1 MCRTF
6 ASLALPPK
14 FIGQLMRI
22 KKNVA
27 ISDSGFLFNPSTGDS
42 YSVNP
47 VGMEIIRLLQQDKS
61 KDAIMQTIMSEYI
74 CDEATF
80 EKDYYDFT
88 SMLRNYKLLENE

>member
-1 MCRTF
+1 
-6 ASLALPPK
+6 
-14 FIGQLMRI
+14 MRLR
-22 KKNVA
+22 KNIA

-47 VGMEIIRLLQQDKS
+47 VGMEIIRLLQAEKS
-61 KDAIMQTIMSEYI
+61 KEAIMQMVMSEYI

-88 SMLRNYKLLENE
+88 TMLRNHKLLDNE

>member
-1 MCRTF
+1 
-6 ASLALPPK
+6 
-14 FIGQLMRI
+14 MRI

-27 ISDSGFLFNPSTGDS
+27 ISDTGFLFNPSTGDS

-61 KDAIMQTIMSEYI
+61 KDAIMQTIMSDYI
-74 CDEATF
+74 CDESTF

-88 SMLRNYKLLENE
+88 TMLRNYKLLENE

>member
-1 MCRTF
+1 
-6 ASLALPPK
+6 
-14 FIGQLMRI
+14 MRI
-22 KKNVA
+22 KKNIA

-61 KDAIMQTIMSEYI
+61 KDAVMQAVMSAYI

-80 EKDYYDFT
+80 EKDFYDFST
-88 SMLRNYKLLENE
+88 MLRNYKLLEHE